1 MYNRFILHY
10 LWNLRY
16 VPNKYK
22 TLEMYNKAGEVH
34 SRLQEFIPNCYI
46 DQIREIDVANYPWLL
61 EYVTK
66 SVFDLKNVRKN
77 C

>member
-1 MYNRFILHY
+1 M
-10 LWNLRY
+10 
-16 VPNKYK
+16 
-22 TLEMYNKAGEVH
+22 
-34 SRLQEFIPNCYI
+34 

-66 SVFDLKNVRKN
+66 SVLDLKNVRKN